1 MRNVVLPL
9 ILALLA
15 CEQRVDPS
23 VTPLPA
29 GLPSQFPPAAQL
41 VDERTLPDLA
51 SAAIGAPAVALP
63 SESQT
68 PAPQPL
74 PFVVRADAGTLM
86 YPNTLWPEATIAVY
100 AGEPVTGAALSEAI
114 EFVDAA
120 SKEDLV
126 AGRVRTIPFTLEDGS
141 PTPKPIT
148 EATGIVFS
156 LRPKE
161 PFQTGHWYRVR
172 IAAGL
177 TSVAGTKLANSEDA
191 YARGP
196 EPMQVTGVACGWP
209 ACTVENRWTVSFNSP
224 VDAASLAGCMRTKP
238 ALELGAIAVEGWSAT
253 FQPKAPK
260 VGTTYTLTLDK
271 RCKSTTGEHL
281 ATPYE
286 ATVRVEAP
294 RARLSLPRGTGYITP
309 AKDLSIKVGAAHTGR
324 LTIGTKRI
332 TPAALPEFLA
342 ANRETWGGLNF
353 RKVSVEHT
361 TTIDPVGDGD
371 VDVRI
376 PLAKP
381 MGGDRG
387 IVYLRV
393 DAQHIGADDE
403 PPVRHA
409 LVQVT
414 ELGLSA
420 KYGPEDTLVWVTSLV
435 DQSPQAGVTIDGI
448 DAAGKKLWTA
458 TTDERGIATGLGRRE
473 SGGNDTTEIIIASR
487 GQDTAFLDLA
497 EYNNRT
503 EAYEFGISRDWDA
516 QANALRGI
524 LFTERGVYR
533 SGETVHVKGYVRVER
548 GGKRERVAGNA
559 RS

>member
-9 ILALLA
+9 ILALVA

-191 YARGP
+191 YARGNDNYR
-196 EPMQVTGVACGWP
+196 E
-209 ACTVENRWTVSFNSP
+209 
-224 VDAASLAGCMRTKP
+224 K
-238 ALELGAIAVEGWSAT
+238 
-253 FQPKAPK
+253 
-260 VGTTYTLTLDK
+260 
-271 RCKSTTGEHL
+271 
-281 ATPYE
+281 
-286 ATVRVEAP
+286 
-294 RARLSLPRGTGYITP
+294 LS
-309 AKDLSIKVGAAHTGR
+309 
-324 LTIGTKRI
+324 
-332 TPAALPEFLA
+332 
-342 ANRETWGGLNF
+342 
-353 RKVSVEHT
+353 
-361 TTIDPVGDGD
+361 
-371 VDVRI
+371 
-376 PLAKP
+376 
-381 MGGDRG
+381 
-387 IVYLRV
+387 
-393 DAQHIGADDE
+393 
-403 PPVRHA
+403 
-409 LVQVT
+409 
-414 ELGLSA
+414 
-420 KYGPEDTLVWVTSLV
+420 
-435 DQSPQAGVTIDGI
+435 
-448 DAAGKKLWTA
+448 
-458 TTDERGIATGLGRRE
+458 GLGY
-473 SGGNDTTEIIIASR
+473 SLMN
-487 GQDTAFLDLA
+487 
-497 EYNNRT
+497 
-503 EAYEFGISRDWDA
+503 
-516 QANALRGI
+516 
-524 LFTERGVYR
+524 
-533 SGETVHVKGYVRVER
+533 
-548 GGKRERVAGNA
+548 
-559 RS
+559 